1 MAAGVTT
8 VIAAALAV
16 LGTLFSP
23 VLAQRVTA
31 RAKLQEFEFAER
43 QRQEER
49 VVDQQRLAYLE
60 RRTAYTQ
67 LNAQMRAMHRSLL
80 NHIHLIR
87 AESLTEADINKLDEA
102 RHRYLEHYFDVQMLV
117 SDEVLKCPFTGSL
130 RDTPTWL
137 GG

>member
-1 MAAGVTT
+1 MSAGVTT

-49 VVDQQRLAYLE
+49 VVDQKRLAYLE
-60 RRTAYTQ
+60 RRTAYTH

-87 AESLTEADINKLDEA
+87 TESQTEADIIKLDK
-102 RHRYLEHYFDVQMLV
+102 RGIGTLNTISMSRCLSRMRFSRLQ
-117 SDEVLKCPFTGSL
+117 
-130 RDTPTWL
+130 DTL
-137 GG
+137 IMA